1 MSALAVARRYAEA
14 LADVAIANSQAEVVA
29 QELGELSV
37 LFKAG
42 SELNAL
48 FANPVISQADKRRV
62 LDVIIERTRPTR
74 TTVNLLKLLL
84 HHYRLHNLD
93 VLKEQYREEL
103 NKREGIVRAEV
114 TTAGP
119 IDAAEQ
125 QKLKQ
130 QLQNLTG
137 KSIQLEFKTD
147 PALIGGA
154 VTRVGSVVYD
164 GSIRTQLDTIKNR
177 LKAGED

>member
-1 MSALAVARRYAEA
+1 MSAVAVARRYAEA
-14 LADVAIANSQAEVVA
+14 LADVALANKQADVVG
-29 QELGELSV
+29 QELGELAE
-37 LFKAG
+37 LFKPG

-48 FANPVISQADKRRV
+48 FANPIISQADKRKV
-62 LDVIIERTRPTR
+62 LDIIVERTHPTR

-84 HHYRLHNLD
+84 QHYRLHNLS
-93 VLKEQYREEL
+93 VLEEQYRREL
-103 NKREGIVRAEV
+103 NEREGIVRADV

-119 IDAAEQ
+119 IGAGEQ
-125 QKLKQ
+125 EKLKQ
-130 QLQNLTG
+130 QLQILTG

-154 VTRVGSVVYD
+154 VTRIGSVIYD
-164 GSIRTQLDTIKNR
+164 GSIRTQLDTIKSR